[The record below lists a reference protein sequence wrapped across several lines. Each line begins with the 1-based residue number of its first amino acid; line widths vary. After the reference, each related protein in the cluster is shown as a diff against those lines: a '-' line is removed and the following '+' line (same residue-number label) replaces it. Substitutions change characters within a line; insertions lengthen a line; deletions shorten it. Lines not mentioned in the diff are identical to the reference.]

1 MTAKLPA
8 SVKARIL
15 SFPEYKMG
23 AHKVALV
30 MKDGSIVDDVIVAW
44 GDEVV
49 RVGGVDGCP
58 INLVDVADA
67 EDRS

>member
-1 MTAKLPA
+1 MAARLPA
-8 SVKARIL
+8 AIKEQIL
-15 SFPEYKMG
+15 AFPEYKMG
-23 AHKVALV
+23 THKVALV
-30 MKDGSIVDDVIVAW
+30 MSDGSVVDDVIVAW

-58 INLVDVADA
+58 INVADVIGA